1 MKVKEMIE
9 ELKKFD
15 PEKEVKI
22 IDEDKTWLNNRLV
35 VYNYIILDGYEVSDD
50 MGEDVYIS
58 VMYQKG
64 YFNEERNCKACCKFY
79 C

>member
-58 VMYQKG
+58 VMY
-64 YFNEERNCKACCKFY
+64 
-79 C
+79 